1 MTNNK
6 KNKTYLLGFLI
17 AVLVPL
23 SFYLITA
30 VTSKGLLHLPKHYVA
45 DSVVTNADGTKDTVW
60 HRVEDVVL
68 TDQFGDK
75 ISLNK
80 DYKGK
85 ILLVNFIFT
94 NCPSVCPR
102 LTSNM
107 KDLQAAFKK
116 DPKRDTGMDTL
127 IQLVSVTVDPKRD
140 SFPAMRAFA
149 DGYRINYKNW
159 SFLTGPR
166 EDIYNFARKQLFV
179 NMQEGTG
186 GVEDLIHTQ
195 KIVLID
201 TSRYI
206 RGYYDGLDTGALIQC
221 AEDVVL
227 LTKEKK
233 RKKNK

>member
-6 KNKTYLLGFLI
+6 KNKTYLIGFLI

-30 VTSKGLLHLPKHYVA
+30 VTSKGLLHLPKHYIVDTVLTA
-45 DSVVTNADGTKDTVW
+45 EDGTKDTVW
-60 HRVEDVVL
+60 HKVEDVVL
-68 TDQFGDK
+68 TDQFGDS
-75 ISLNK
+75 ISLNNT
-80 DYKGK
+80 YKGK
-85 ILLVNFIFT
+85 ILMVNFIFT
-94 NCPSVCPR
+94 NCPSVCPM
-102 LTSNM
+102 LTKNM
-107 KDLQAAFKK
+107 MQLQAAFKK

-127 IQLVSVTVDPKRD
+127 IQLVSITVDPERD
-140 SFPAMRAFA
+140 SFPAMRNFA
-149 DGYRINYKNW
+149 DGFRINYKNW

-166 EDIYNFARKQLFV
+166 EDIYNYARRQLFV
-179 NMQEGTG
+179 NMEEGTG

-201 TSRYI
+201 TFRNI
-206 RGYYDGLDTGALIQC
+206 RGYYDGLDTGALIRC

-233 RKKNK
+233 RKRK

>member
-30 VTSKGLLHLPKHYVA
+30 VTSKGLLHLPKYYVA
-45 DSVVTNADGTKDTVW
+45 DSVINNTDGTKDTVW

-75 ISLNK
+75 ISLNEN
-80 DYKGK
+80 YKGK

-107 KDLQAAFKK
+107 KELQAAFKK

-127 IQLVSVTVDPKRD
+127 IQLVSITVDPERD
-140 SFPAMRAFA
+140 SFPAMRAYA

-166 EDIYNFARKQLFV
+166 EDIYQFARKQLFV

-201 TSRYI
+201 TSRNI

-221 AEDVVL
+221 ADDVVL

-233 RKKNK
+233 RKKRN

>member
-30 VTSKGLLHLPKHYVA
+30 VTSKGLLHLPKHYIVDTVLTA
-45 DSVVTNADGTKDTVW
+45 EDGSQDTVW
-60 HRVEDVVL
+60 HKVEDVLL
-68 TDQFGDK
+68 TDQFGDS
-75 ISLNK
+75 ISLNNT
-80 DYKGK
+80 YKGK
-85 ILLVNFIFT
+85 ILMVNFIFT
-94 NCPSVCPR
+94 NCPSVCPM
-102 LTSNM
+102 LTKNM
-107 KDLQAAFKK
+107 MQLQAAFKK

-127 IQLVSVTVDPKRD
+127 IQLVSITVDPERD
-140 SFPAMRAFA
+140 SFPAMRNFA

-166 EDIYNFARKQLFV
+166 EDIYNYARKQLFV
-179 NMQEGTG
+179 NMEEGTG
-186 GVEDLIHTQ
+186 GIEDLIHTQ
-195 KIVLID
+195 KIVLLD
-201 TSRYI
+201 TSRHI

-233 RKKNK
+233 RKRK

>member
-6 KNKTYLLGFLI
+6 KNKTYLIGFLI

-30 VTSKGLLHLPKHYVA
+30 VTSKGLLHLPKHYVVDTVLTA
-45 DSVVTNADGTKDTVW
+45 ADGAKDTVW
-60 HRVEDVVL
+60 HKVEDIVL
-68 TDQFGDK
+68 TDQFGDS
-75 ISLNK
+75 ISLNNT
-80 DYKGK
+80 YKGK
-85 ILLVNFIFT
+85 ILMVNFIFT
-94 NCPSVCPR
+94 NCPSVCPL
-102 LTSNM
+102 LTKNM
-107 KDLQAAFKK
+107 MQLQAAFKK
-116 DPKRDTGMDTL
+116 DPKRDTGIDTL
-127 IQLVSVTVDPKRD
+127 IQLVSVTVDPERD
-140 SFPAMRAFA
+140 SFPAMRNFA
-149 DGYRINYKNW
+149 DGFRINYKNW
-159 SFLTGPR
+159 AFLTGPR

-179 NMQEGTG
+179 NMEEGTG

-201 TSRYI
+201 TFRNI

-233 RKKNK
+233 RKRK

>member
-30 VTSKGLLHLPKHYVA
+30 VTSKGLLHLPKYYVA
-45 DSVVTNADGTKDTVW
+45 DSVITNADGTKDTVW

-75 ISLNK
+75 ISLNES
-80 DYKGK
+80 YKGK

-102 LTSNM
+102 LTGNM
-107 KDLQAAFKK
+107 KELQAAFKK

-127 IQLVSVTVDPKRD
+127 IQLVSITVDPERD
-140 SFPAMRAFA
+140 SFPVMRAYA

-166 EDIYNFARKQLFV
+166 EEIYQFARKQLFV

-201 TSRYI
+201 TSRNI

-221 AEDVVL
+221 ADDVVL

-233 RKKNK
+233 RKKRN

>member
-6 KNKTYLLGFLI
+6 KNKTYLIGFLI

-30 VTSKGLLHLPKHYVA
+30 VTSKGLLHLPKHYIA
-45 DSVVTNADGTKDTVW
+45 DTVLTAEDGSKDTVW
-60 HRVEDVVL
+60 HRVEDIVL
-68 TDQFGDK
+68 TDQFGDS
-75 ISLNK
+75 ISLNNT
-80 DYKGK
+80 YKGK
-85 ILLVNFIFT
+85 ILMVNFIFT
-94 NCPSVCPR
+94 NCPSVCPL
-102 LTSNM
+102 LTKNM
-107 KDLQAAFKK
+107 MQLQAAFKK
-116 DPKRDTGMDTL
+116 DPKRDTGIDTL
-127 IQLVSVTVDPKRD
+127 IQLVSVTVDPERD
-140 SFPAMRAFA
+140 SFPAMRNFA

-166 EDIYNFARKQLFV
+166 EDIYNYARRQLFV
-179 NMQEGTG
+179 NMEEGTG

-201 TSRYI
+201 TFRNI
-206 RGYYDGLDTGALIQC
+206 RGYYDGLDTGALIRC

-233 RKKNK
+233 RKRK